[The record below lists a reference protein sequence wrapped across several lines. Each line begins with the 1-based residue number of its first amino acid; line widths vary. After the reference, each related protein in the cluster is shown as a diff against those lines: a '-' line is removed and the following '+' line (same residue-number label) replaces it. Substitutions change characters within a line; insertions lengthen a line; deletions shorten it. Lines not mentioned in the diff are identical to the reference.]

1 MPSLMDGISQNN
13 ETLTFAQKLELM
25 VRLINRQAIRPFL
38 DSLSIPQL
46 VQAHHF
52 LWDAMVEIHVRTQD
66 REFRREE
73 VTCHMVPSAKYQK
86 MQGCDLRIDY
96 CKGVECIWSNPICA
110 GNKVKNHMEVMARQ
124 IMKYLDGG
132 GKPAKSRAITGEIR

>member
-1 MPSLMDGISQNN
+1 MTGTINPQQDV
-13 ETLTFAQKLELM
+13 EKLTFGHKLELI

-38 DSLSIPQL
+38 ETLSTPQL

-52 LWDAMVEIHVRTQD
+52 LWDAMVEFHVRTQAQPFS
-66 REFRREE
+66 REA
-73 VTCHMVPSAKYQK
+73 VTRHMVPSARYQK

-110 GNKVKNHMEVMARQ
+110 GNKVKNHMEVMAKQ
-124 IMKYLDGG
+124 IMHYFDTPRKE
-132 GKPAKSRAITGEIR
+132 AI

>member
-1 MPSLMDGISQNN
+1 MSENT
-13 ETLTFAQKLELM
+13 EKLTFGQKLELL
-25 VRLINRQAIRPFL
+25 VRLINKQKIRSFL
-38 DSLSIPQL
+38 DTLSTQQL

-52 LWDAMVEIHVRTQD
+52 LWDTMVEFHVRTQD

-73 VTCHMVPSAKYQK
+73 VTGKMIPAAKYQK

-110 GNKVKNHMEVMARQ
+110 GNKVKINMEVMAQ
-124 IMKYLDGG
+124 QVAQYL
-132 GKPAKSRAITGEIR
+132 SGESVELSSVA

>member
-1 MPSLMDGISQNN
+1 MIRHLNVSVHEEQLSFG
-13 ETLTFAQKLELM
+13 QKLELL
-25 VRLINRQAIRPFL
+25 VRIINRQSIRPFL
-38 DSLSIPQL
+38 DKLSVTQL

-52 LWDAMVEIHVRTQD
+52 LWDTMVDYHVRTQD

-73 VTCHMVPSAKYQK
+73 VTKNMVPSAKYQK

-110 GNKVKNHMEVMARQ
+110 GNKVKNNMEVMAQQ
-124 IMKYLDGG
+124 IMAYFNGVK
-132 GKPAKSRAITGEIR
+132 KEKKEANSAR

>member
-1 MPSLMDGISQNN
+1 MESANN
-13 ETLTFAQKLELM
+13 NQEKLTFGQKLELL
-25 VRLINRQAIRPFL
+25 VRLVNRQAIRPFL
-38 DSLSIPQL
+38 DSLTIPQL

-66 REFRREE
+66 YEFRRED
-73 VTCHMVPSAKYQK
+73 VTRHMIPSAKYQK

-110 GNKVKNHMEVMARQ
+110 GNKVKNNMEVMARQ
-124 IMKYLDGG
+124 IMKYFDGARVE
-132 GKPAKSRAITGEIR
+132 KASDVLAK